1 MNPAVFLVTIEQRR
15 HWVRQVLIIVLTV
28 LGTGPGYRA
37 EARQFYQLG
46 GRAGNPWSESGALSF
61 IDVEKVPDAIRPLS
75 AESGENLIASMGER
89 NGDIT
94 SLVSI
99 YTLPA
104 NWLDD
109 RVLVVDGDSTT
120 AFVHPPRINFFRG
133 PGFFYTTPMFFDLGA
148 PFPIERVRF
157 ATRADHVGHKIR
169 QFRLYVND
177 GREESKNEKG
187 NLIWTLVR
195 DEKDNLSPEVE
206 LDIPPQIVRHV
217 YLHPLEVG
225 ETWEVAEFEVYGQGF
240 VPQASFLSD
249 PIDLG
254 RASSL
259 GRIWWSGQLDMGAK
273 VVIQSRS
280 GRDDQPEIYWRKT
293 GVGGEEVPFG
303 ANGRPMSRQA
313 YRAMPQNVQG
323 RITQDL
329 ENWSV
334 WHTYEYADGL
344 AGIPMLSPSPRQYV
358 QVRIA
363 FFSASLAG
371 GQIDSLFFEFS
382 QPPIAT
388 AAIGEIFP
396 PFVESS
402 DPVRFTYAVR
412 TRLEAEQSGFNVL
425 AVRTP
430 ARLEAVHEV
439 RIDREAVD
447 FTPNFDPADPH
458 QFAVQFARIDRDQT
472 LLEVDFDARVFNY
485 GTTFSG
491 AVSDADSDSVPQS
504 VMPGDAMSELLSDAL
519 DVRTPLKGCLLSAVQ
534 AVPNPFSPNGDGVND
549 QVQFS
554 YTLLSLTDGVPLE
567 TEIYTLAGRR
577 VRALVRGEG
586 GSALYQTAWDG
597 RDDQGELVA
606 PGLYIYRVAVEA
618 GSGRAERLGP
628 IAVVY

>member
-1 MNPAVFLVTIEQRR
+1 M
-15 HWVRQVLIIVLTV
+15 RQVLIIVLTV
-28 LGTGPGYRA
+28 LGMGAGYWA

-46 GRAGNPWSESGALSF
+46 GRVGNPWRESGTLTF
-61 IDVEKVPDAIRPLS
+61 TDVAKVPGAIRPFN

-109 RVLVVDGDSTT
+109 RVLIVDGDSNT

-133 PGFFYTTPMFFDLGA
+133 PGFFYTTPLFFDLGA
-148 PFPIERVRF
+148 PFPIEEIRF
-157 ATRADHVGHKIR
+157 APRADHPGHKIR
-169 QFRLYVND
+169 QFRLYIND
-177 GREESKNEKG
+177 GREKSKDEKG

-195 DEKDNLSPEVE
+195 DEQDNLSPAVE
-206 LDIPPQIVRHV
+206 LDIEPQIARHV

-259 GRIWWSGQLDMGAK
+259 GRIWWSGQLDLGAK
-273 VVIQSRS
+273 IVVQSRS
-280 GRDDQPEIYWRKT
+280 GSDDQPEVYWRKT

-303 ANGRPMSRQA
+303 VNGRPMSRQE
-313 YRAMPQNVQG
+313 YEAMPQNVQG
-323 RITQDL
+323 SITEDL

-344 AGIPMLSPSPRQYV
+344 AGTQILSPSPRQYM
-358 QVRIA
+358 QLHIA
-363 FFSASLAG
+363 FFSAILAG
-371 GQIDSLFFEFS
+371 GQVDSLFFEFS
-382 QPPIAT
+382 QPPVVSAV
-388 AAIGEIFP
+388 IGEISP
-396 PFVESS
+396 PFVEAA
-402 DPVRFTYAVR
+402 DPVQFTYAVR

-425 AVRTP
+425 EVRTR

-439 RIDREAVD
+439 RINREVVD
-447 FTPNFDPADPH
+447 FTLSFDSANPH
-458 QFAVQFARIDRDQT
+458 QFAVQFDRIDQDQT

-491 AVSDADSDSVPQS
+491 AVSDADSDAVPQS
-504 VMPGDAMSELLSDAL
+504 VIPGDATSELLSDAL
-519 DVRTPLKGCLLSAVQ
+519 NVRTPLKGNLLSTVQ
-534 AVPNPFSPNGDGVND
+534 VTPNPFSPNGDSVND

-554 YTLLSLTDGVPLE
+554 YTLLRLTDVVPLK
-567 TEIYTLAGRR
+567 TEIYTPAGNR
-577 VRALVRGEG
+577 VRTLGREEG
-586 GSALYQTAWDG
+586 RSAIYQTAWDG

-606 PGLYIYRVAVEA
+606 PGLYIYRVVVEA
-618 GSGRAERLGP
+618 GSGQEERLGP
-628 IAVVY
+628 IALVY

>member
-1 MNPAVFLVTIEQRR
+1 MQRR
-15 HWVRQVLIIVLTV
+15 HWVRRVLMLVLTA
-28 LGTGPGYRA
+28 LGMA

-46 GRAGNPWSESGALSF
+46 GHGGNPWSESGTLSS
-61 IDVEKVPDAIRPLS
+61 IDVAKVPGAIRPFS
-75 AESGENLIASMGER
+75 TESGENLIASMGER
-89 NGDIT
+89 QGDIT

-109 RVLVVDGDSTT
+109 RVRIVDGDSTT

-148 PFPIERVRF
+148 PFPIEGIRF
-157 ATRADHVGHKIR
+157 ATRADHPGHKIR
-169 QFRLYVND
+169 QFRLSIND
-177 GREESKNEKG
+177 GREESKDEKG
-187 NLIWTLVR
+187 NLVWTLIH
-195 DEKDNLSPEVE
+195 DEKDNLSPVVE
-206 LDIPPQIVRHV
+206 LDIEPQIARHI

-240 VPQASFLSD
+240 VPQASFRSD

-259 GRIWWSGQLDMGAK
+259 GRIWWNGQLDPEAK
-273 VVIQSRS
+273 IVIQSRS

-303 ANGRPMSRQA
+303 ANGRPMSRQS
-313 YRAMPQNVQG
+313 YEAMPQNVQG

-344 AGIPMLSPSPRQYV
+344 AGNRIFSPSPRQYV
-358 QVRIA
+358 QLHIA
-363 FFSASLAG
+363 FFSARLEG

-382 QPPIAT
+382 QPPVVS
-388 AAIGEIFP
+388 AAIGEIYP
-396 PFVESS
+396 PFVESAA
-402 DPVRFTYAVR
+402 PVRFTYAVR

-425 AVRTP
+425 EVRTP
-430 ARLEAVHEV
+430 ARLEAIHEV
-439 RIDREAVD
+439 RIDREVVH
-447 FTPNFDPADPH
+447 FTPSFDPAAPH
-458 QFAVQFARIDRDQT
+458 QFAVQFDRIDQDQT
-472 LLEVDFDARVFNY
+472 LLEVDFDARVLNY

-491 AVSDADSDSVPQS
+491 AVSDADRDEVPQS
-504 VMPGDAMSELLSDAL
+504 VIPGDAMSELLSDAL
-519 DVRTPLKGCLLSAVQ
+519 DVRTPLKGRLLSAVQ
-534 AVPNPFSPNGDGVND
+534 VVPNPFSPNGDGVND

-554 YTLLSLTDGVPLE
+554 YTLLRLTDGVPLE
-567 TEIYTLAGRR
+567 TEIYTLAGNR
-577 VRALVRGEG
+577 VRLLDAGEK
-586 GSALYQTAWDG
+586 GSALYQVTWDG
-597 RDDQGELVA
+597 RDDRGELVA

-618 GSGRAERLGP
+618 GRGWEERLGP
-628 IAVVY
+628 VALAY